1 MFSRNIDLTLKL
13 ILKIIIM
20 IFTKEK
26 VLCLKLSSV
35 ARAEFDLREMERDKV
50 NDFVVNGKINKLI
63 KLLSNRGS

>member
-1 MFSRNIDLTLKL
+1 MGPF
-13 ILKIIIM
+13 
-20 IFTKEK
+20 FATKSNQ
-26 VLCLKLSSV
+26 LSSV

>member
-1 MFSRNIDLTLKL
+1 
-13 ILKIIIM
+13 M